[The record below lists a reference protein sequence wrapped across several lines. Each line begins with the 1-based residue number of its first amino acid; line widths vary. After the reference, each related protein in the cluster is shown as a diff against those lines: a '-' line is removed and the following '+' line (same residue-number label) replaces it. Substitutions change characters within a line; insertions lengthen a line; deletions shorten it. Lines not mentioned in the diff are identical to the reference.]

1 MLHALEYGLA
11 CGIVDVC
18 KKLFNK
24 VFLQLLASADD
35 RLCLIG
41 TEKLDFTSVTFY
53 ILSDQ
58 ITFIYK
64 LINVDRDKIRF
75 KLSDF
80 DNISGCFEFR
90 VIGQKHKNIK
100 SCLGQFQF
108 MAERFAHAFIGQRQF
123 PWKFNT

>member
-1 MLHALEYGLA
+1 MLHALEYDLT

-41 TEKLDFTSVTFY
+41 TEKLEFTSVTFY

-58 ITFIYK
+58 ITFI
-64 LINVDRDKIRF
+64 LSLSMLTETRF
-75 KLSDF
+75 ALSF
-80 DNISGCFEFR
+80 RTSTISLAVFEFR
-90 VIGQKHKNIK
+90 VIGQKLIEYQKLSGAVSVH
-100 SCLGQFQF
+100 GR
-108 MAERFAHAFIGQRQF
+108 RFAHAFIGQEQF
-123 PWKFNT
+123 P